1 MHHRQQ
7 DAARGRSDGF
17 GAGGQWTAP
26 DVALAPGE
34 VHVFMVSV
42 VDPPA
47 SPGALLD
54 VLSAAEVER
63 AGRFARADDRRRF
76 VVGRATLRALL
87 GACLSVPPERI
98 DFVEGPHGKP
108 ELAPDMA
115 QGGLRFNVAHS
126 GGWVLLAA
134 AHGVAVG
141 VDVERVRPLPDAEAL
156 AERFFAAAEAAAL
169 RALPDGLR
177 AGAFFACWTRKEAFV
192 KAHGAGLTLPLGS
205 FEVTLCPGDAP
216 AVVRVDGPGDTAD
229 AWSVWSLAPDDG
241 YIGAV
246 VARTRGA
253 TLFVWRWSASD
264 GLCPRPTRPSP

>member
-1 MHHRQQ
+1 MHHRQE
-7 DAARGRSDGF
+7 DAARAGSG
-17 GAGGQWTAP
+17 GAGHWTAP
-26 DVALAPGE
+26 DIALAPGE
-34 VHVFMVSV
+34 VHVFMVPLA
-42 VDPPA
+42 DPPA
-47 SPGALLD
+47 AHRALLD

-63 AGRFARADDRRRF
+63 AARFARADDRRRF

-87 GACLSVPPERI
+87 GACLSVAPERI
-98 DFVEGPHGKP
+98 DFVQGPHGKP
-108 ELAPDMA
+108 ELAP
-115 QGGLRFNVAHS
+115 GIGHTGLRFNVAHS

-134 AHGVAVG
+134 ARDAAVG